1 MSYVH
6 FDLAEVEAAMREVRE
21 RSLPVALQSISS
33 ADTKVAML
41 AQDRFFEA
49 GVAAQLEAVRLRN
62 EGRSAEFIGMVV
74 GSFIGNAVVNAISAS
89 DEPERCLGVLELVMG
104 QIIEVWA
111 QAGGGA
117 DVSPFVARITG
128 TAGGRA

>member
-62 EGRSAEFIGMVV
+62 EGA
-74 GSFIGNAVVNAISAS
+74 
-89 DEPERCLGVLELVMG
+89 LGRVHRH
-104 QIIEVWA
+104 
-111 QAGGGA
+111 GGGQLH
-117 DVSPFVARITG
+117 RQRRRQCHIRLG
-128 TAGGRA
+128 